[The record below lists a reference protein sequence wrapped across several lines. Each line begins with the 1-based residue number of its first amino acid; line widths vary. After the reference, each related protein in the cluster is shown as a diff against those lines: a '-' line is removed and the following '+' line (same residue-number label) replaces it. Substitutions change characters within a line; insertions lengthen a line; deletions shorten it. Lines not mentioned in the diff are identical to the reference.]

1 MKITALQ
8 QNGTWES
15 QYGLMYRMEVTL
27 EDGTTGEVSAKK
39 QDAWKVGD
47 DVEIESKST
56 NNYGT
61 RLKLRRPE
69 FNKGGSGAFGGVK
82 NEETQRRIDASWA
95 VGQSLAILSPIC
107 AQKDG
112 APPTMGE
119 TKKLALQILE
129 LRNELVKSLSDGN
142 S

>member
-47 DVEIESKST
+47 DVEVESKST

-95 VGQSLAILSPIC
+95 VGQSLSILGPIC
-107 AQKDG
+107 AQVDN

-129 LRNELVKSLSDGN
+129 LRNELVKSLTDGN